1 MQESGGHEHVIWQ
14 AVEDKIINPQY
25 FNVRD
30 VTVLASITPTGMGVL
45 VDQLLVHPVNDVDV

>member
-1 MQESGGHEHVIWQ
+1 MIWQ